1 MRATWARLAKSITTK
16 PLNLRHASASL
27 LPPIPLY
34 RALLRAH
41 RALPFEMRSLGD
53 GYVKSEFR
61 RHKDVTNP
69 VYIMGFLTQW
79 KMYLDQLPAGS
90 DGLAYKGQRLDPT
103 IFEKMSPEQLAQ
115 LYEVMHVTKDVW
127 KPTDPSN
134 EGAQETPN
142 SGSEKS

>member
-1 MRATWARLAKSITTK
+1 MRSTWTRLANSVTTK

-41 RALPFEMRSLGD
+41 RVLPFEMRSLGD
-53 GYVKSEFR
+53 GYVRSEFR

-79 KMYLDQLPAGS
+79 KIYLDQLPAGA
-90 DGLAYKGQRLDPT
+90 DGHAYRGQRLDPT
-103 IFEKMSPEQLAQ
+103 VFEKMSSEQLAQ

-127 KPTDPSN
+127 KPVEPAT
-134 EGAQETPN
+134 EGAKETLHSDPV
-142 SGSEKS
+142 KP

>member
-1 MRATWARLAKSITTK
+1 MKPTWARLAKSVTTK

-41 RALPFEMRSLGD
+41 RTLPFEMRSLGD
-53 GYVKSEFR
+53 DYVKSEFR

-69 VYIMGFLTQW
+69 VYTMGFLTQW
-79 KMYLDQLPAGS
+79 KIYLDQLPAGP
-90 DGLAYKGQRLDPT
+90 DARAYKGKKLDT
-103 IFEKMSPEQLAQ
+103 TVFEKMSSEQLAQ

-127 KPTDPSN
+127 KPVESVEDGT
-134 EGAQETPN
+134 QETLDP
-142 SGSEKS
+142 ERVKP

>member
-1 MRATWARLAKSITTK
+1 MKSTWTRLAKSVTPK
-16 PLNLRHASASL
+16 PLNVHHASASL

-53 GYVKSEFR
+53 NYVKSEFR

-69 VYIMGFLTQW
+69 VYIMGFLAQW
-79 KMYLDQLPAGS
+79 KMYLDQLPAGP
-90 DGLAYKGQRLDPT
+90 DAHAYKGKRLDPT
-103 IFEKMSPEQLAQ
+103 IFEKMSSEQLAQ

-127 KPTDPSN
+127 KPVEPAG
-134 EGAQETPN
+134 EVQEALNPE
-142 SGSEKS
+142 SVQS

>member
-1 MRATWARLAKSITTK
+1 LD
-16 PLNLRHASASL
+16 LHHASASL

-53 GYVKSEFR
+53 DYVKSEFR

-79 KMYLDQLPAGS
+79 KAYLDQLPAGP
-90 DGLAYKGQRLDPT
+90 GAHAYRGKRLDPT
-103 IFEKMSPEQLAQ
+103 IFEKMSSEQLAQ
-115 LYEVMHVTKDVW
+115 LYEVMHVAKDVW
-127 KPTDPSN
+127 KPVEPAGEVQGTQSP
-134 EGAQETPN
+134 G
-142 SGSEKS
+142 SGKP

>member
-1 MRATWARLAKSITTK
+1 VVAGMKPTCIRLVKPVTAKS
-16 PLNLRHASASL
+16 LNLRHTSASL

-41 RALPFEMRSLGD
+41 RALPFEMRFLGD
-53 GYVKSEFR
+53 EYVKSEFR
-61 RHKDVTNP
+61 RHKDITNP

-79 KMYLDQLPAGS
+79 KMYLDQLPAGP
-90 DGLAYKGQRLDPT
+90 DAHAYGGKKLDPT

-127 KPTDPSN
+127 KPVESAG
-134 EGAQETPN
+134 EAQEMLNP
-142 SGSEKS
+142 